1 MRGIVV
7 AALGM
12 LVAMASAY
20 AEEDMVENDLERVEK
35 AMAKPLATGL
45 LVTGVGPG
53 SQAAEKGIAVGDI
66 VTSYDGTPTP
76 TLEAL
81 GEAKAKAE
89 AAAKTR
95 VSVTLVGAEG
105 TPRTIELDAGS
116 IGIGASAVEKGK
128 AAGALP
134 PATPF
139 TFDFAGVKEQPH
151 DDWYTFHF
159 GEGPKIGFEHGMLEV
174 KDGHLVMRREVA
186 FDGGEQWGVNH
197 FDVTIQMTLASPPR
211 PHRIRFANPATGYW
225 AEGKRQE
232 DGRWHFEWTKEGED
246 EGTDTKTVSVPRGLP
261 VVPTY
266 LVETLAAFLPR
277 RAGTCWH
284 YRPMVDSSG
293 DAMLPA
299 CLIVVAKETVT
310 LATGDVEAWKIEQR
324 QLGGQVGGTYWI
336 DDSGRIVKSLYGMPI
351 ALLDTK
357 EAALKGLHE
366 AIKPTT
372 AD

>member
-1 MRGIVV
+1 MRGIAV
-7 AALGM
+7 AALGVIV
-12 LVAMASAY
+12 LAATAL
-20 AEEDMVENDLERVEK
+20 AEESNVERVEK
-35 AMAKPLATGL
+35 AMENPQATGL

-53 SQAAEKGIAVGDI
+53 SQAAAKGLAVGD
-66 VTSYDGTPTP
+66 VVVSYDGAPTP
-76 TLEAL
+76 TLEDL
-81 GEAKAKAE
+81 GEAKTKAE
-89 AAAKTR
+89 AAGKTSIAM
-95 VSVTLVGAEG
+95 VLVGPDGKE
-105 TPRTIELDAGS
+105 RTLLLGPGP
-116 IGIGASAVEKGK
+116 IGIGASSVEKGK
-128 AAGALP
+128 AAGPLP

-139 TFDFAGVKEQPH
+139 TFEFEGVKAKAH

-159 GEGPKIGFEHGMLEV
+159 GEGPKVGFEHGMLEV

-197 FDVTIQMTLASPPR
+197 FDVTIEMTIASPPR
-211 PHRIRFANPATGYW
+211 PLRIRFANPATGYW

-246 EGTDTKTVSVPRGLP
+246 EGTDTKTISLPEGLP
-261 VVPTY
+261 VIPTY

-277 RAGTCWH
+277 KAGTCWH

-293 DAMLPA
+293 EALLPA
-299 CLIVVAKETVT
+299 CLIVVAKETVK
-310 LATGDVEAWKIEQR
+310 LAQGDVEAWKVEQR

-336 DDSGRIVKSLYGMPI
+336 DDGGRIVKSFYGMPV
-351 ALLDTK
+351 ALVDTK
-357 EAALKGLHE
+357 EAALKDLHE

>member
-1 MRGIVV
+1 MRGIVI

-12 LVAMASAY
+12 LVALAPAY
-20 AEEDMVENDLERVEK
+20 AEEDVVESNLERLEK
-35 AMAKPLATGL
+35 AMASPAATGL
-45 LVTGVGPG
+45 LVTSVGPG

-66 VTSYDGTPTP
+66 VTSYDGAPTP

-81 GEAKAKAE
+81 GAAKGKAE
-89 AAAKTR
+89 SAGKATMP
-95 VSVTLVGAEG
+95 VTLVAADGA
-105 TPRTIELDAGS
+105 PRTIELGS
-116 IGIGASAVEKGK
+116 GPIGIGASAVEKGK

-139 TFDFAGVKEQPH
+139 AFDFEGVKAQAH

-159 GEGPKIGFEHGMLEV
+159 GDGPKVGFEHGMLEA
-174 KDGHLVMRREVA
+174 KGDRLVMRREVA

-197 FDVTIQMTLASPPR
+197 FDVTIEMTLTSPPR

-225 AEGKRQE
+225 AEGKRLE
-232 DGRWHFEWTKEGED
+232 DGQWHFEWTKEGED
-246 EGTDTKTVSVPRGLP
+246 EGTETKTVGLPEGLP
-261 VVPTY
+261 VIPTY

-277 RAGTCWH
+277 KAGTCWH
-284 YRPMVDSSG
+284 YRPMVDSNG
-293 DAMLPA
+293 EAMLPA
-299 CLIVVAKETVT
+299 CLIVVGKETVK
-310 LATGDVEAWKIEQR
+310 LAQGEVDAWKVEQR

-336 DDSGRIVKSLYGMPI
+336 SDAGRIVKSFYGMPV

-357 EAALKGLHE
+357 EAALKDLHA